1 MKQLK
6 KTNTWSWLY
15 QEYISLLIRIYQ
27 PKGKF
32 KCGHYYFFQNDL
44 KMKFP
49 LSREWKDTVTLC
61 FKQQTKLMENI
72 CTLC

>member
-1 MKQLK
+1 MW
-6 KTNTWSWLY
+6 T
-15 QEYISLLIRIYQ
+15 LLD
-27 PKGKF
+27 
-32 KCGHYYFFQNDL
+32 YFFQNDL

-72 CTLC
+72 CTLH